1 MISMVTVGNNI
12 DFDGSDGD
20 GGGGVMVP
28 IFFLMTFLEMFAV
41 IRNIVLMMVT
51 IVVGR

>member
-12 DFDGSDGD
+12 DFDGSDG
-20 GGGGVMVP
+20 GVGVMVP